1 MTEFNYREA
10 YASVASATA
19 HEAMERRG
27 ALDSSIKPVRRGM
40 KVLGP
45 AFTCV
50 CPPGDNLTLHAAL
63 KMAKAGDVIV
73 CASAGFTE
81 QGLFGDVMASC
92 AMGKGIA
99 GLVVD
104 GGVRDGAT
112 IAEIGFP
119 VFARALSIKGSV
131 KETLGALNKPIV
143 AGGILVEPGDL
154 VIGDDDGVCIVPKAE
169 IAAIAAASK
178 TREEKEA
185 RFRRELLQGKTT
197 WDMLNLSELLRKKG
211 IELNI

>member
-92 AMGKGIA
+92 AMGKGIG

-143 AGGILVEPGDL
+143 AGGMLVEPGDL

-169 IAAIAAASK
+169 IAAIAVASK

>member
-27 ALDSSIKPVRRGM
+27 ALDSSIKPLRRGM

-143 AGGILVEPGDL
+143 AGGMLVEPGDL

>member
-143 AGGILVEPGDL
+143 AGGMLIEPGDL

-169 IAAIAAASK
+169 IVAIAAASK

>member
-1 MTEFNYREA
+1 MTDFNYREA

-143 AGGILVEPGDL
+143 AGGMLVEPGDL

>member
-1 MTEFNYREA
+1 MTDFNYREA

-27 ALDSSIKPVRRGM
+27 ALDSSIKPLRRGM

-143 AGGILVEPGDL
+143 AGGMLVEPGDL

>member
-1 MTEFNYREA
+1 MTDFNYREA

-27 ALDSSIKPVRRGM
+27 ALDSAIKPVRRGM

-63 KMAKAGDVIV
+63 KLAKAGDVIV

-92 AMGKGIA
+92 AKGKGIA

-131 KETLGALNKPIV
+131 KETLGALNQPIV
-143 AGGILVEPGDL
+143 AGGIIVEPGDL

-169 IAAIAAASK
+169 IAAIAVASK

-197 WDMLNLSELLRKKG
+197 WDMLNLNELLRKKG
-211 IELNI
+211 VDFQL

>member
-131 KETLGALNKPIV
+131 KETLGTLNKPIV
-143 AGGILVEPGDL
+143 AGGMLVEPGDL

-169 IAAIAAASK
+169 IAAIAVASK

>member
-143 AGGILVEPGDL
+143 AGGMLVEPGDL

-169 IAAIAAASK
+169 IVAIAAASK

>member
-1 MTEFNYREA
+1 MTAFNYLEA

-27 ALDSSIKPVRRGM
+27 ALDSTIKPVRRGM

-92 AMGKGIA
+92 AKGKNIA

-143 AGGILVEPGDL
+143 AGGMLVEPGDL

-211 IELNI
+211 IQLDI